1 VVWHDTPPCHGRQGP
16 PQGGFV
22 IVIAGLGLGAA
33 MGASVALRRGG
44 KVLDALQYAAGY
56 GIAFGLLGL
65 FATIFLERML

>member
-1 VVWHDTPPCHGRQGP
+1 M
-16 PQGGFV
+16 